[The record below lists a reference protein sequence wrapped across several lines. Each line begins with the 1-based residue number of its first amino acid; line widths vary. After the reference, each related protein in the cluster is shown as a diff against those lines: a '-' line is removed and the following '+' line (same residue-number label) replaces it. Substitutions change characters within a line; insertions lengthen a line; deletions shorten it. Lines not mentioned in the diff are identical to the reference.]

1 MRGKNILFCILFV
14 AITLGIFAEFVL
26 YELHLFY
33 GTIFYVVS
41 SISILIWIMFPIIF
55 YIEYR
60 RLKGKVEEAQAKFID
75 EMTPKK
81 PLRFC
86 PSDEQLLEIF
96 TESLTEKQHENQDES
111 QKVSEDEYVENKIN
125 AVDEEE
131 MMM

>member
-1 MRGKNILFCILFV
+1 
-14 AITLGIFAEFVL
+14 
-26 YELHLFY
+26 
-33 GTIFYVVS
+33 
-41 SISILIWIMFPIIF
+41 MFPIIF